1 MSKKK
6 SLPRELA
13 KYKLRLHARPKIHP
27 SAFIAPGAQII
38 GAVTIEEGASIWF
51 NAVLRADINEIKI
64 GKRSNIQD
72 GSVLHVEND
81 VPCIIGNDVVVGHAA
96 VVHACTIKDGCLI
109 GMGST
114 VLNRAR
120 IGAGSL
126 VAAGAVVL
134 EKSIIPPG
142 SLVAGVPAKVIRP
155 LKESEIKGIREWAEK
170 YRRLAEVYKKTMTND
185 KILYRRTW

>member
-1 MSKKK
+1 MSEEK
-6 SLPRELA
+6 PPQEFQ
-13 KYKLRLHARPKIHP
+13 KYRLRLDEHPKIHP
-27 SAFIAPGAQII
+27 SAFIAPGAQLI
-38 GAVTIEEGASIWF
+38 GAVTIEEGASVWF

-81 VPCIIGNDVVVGHAA
+81 VPCIVGDDVVVGHAA
-96 VVHACTIKDGCLI
+96 VVHGCTIEDGCLI

-120 IGAGSL
+120 IGTGSL

-134 EKSIIPPG
+134 EGTVIPAG
-142 SLVAGVPAKVIRP
+142 SLVAGVPGKVVRA
-155 LKESEIKGIREWAEK
+155 LTTKEIKGIRDWAEK
-170 YRRLAEVYKKTMTND
+170 YRRLAEIYKN
-185 KILYRRTW
+185 R